1 MSAICRCRWFV
12 RTGVPWKIDADWT
25 CVMREVIF
33 GSPELEGFLDER
45 AVFLDVV
52 RGWGASTERRIEFDS
67 GVRVEGY
74 TGFYG
79 GGPIVDMG
87 AFSYSQSPLTLGMII
102 GRYCSIGSGLTVQKT
117 VPRIGAFSTSNVAYE
132 RGGPVMRRAATLTS
146 LPDADRSYR
155 VVHRAPVIGHDVWIG
170 MNTFLGRGV
179 KVGIG
184 AVVRDCSVV
193 LDDVPPYAIVEGNPA
208 SIVGFR
214 FSADI
219 IERLLA
225 TRWWKRPLDQVV
237 GVLTSDVE
245 SAIDDLER
253 QQPGVLAVPVVTGSD
268 LIGFSR

>member
-1 MSAICRCRWFV
+1 
-12 RTGVPWKIDADWT
+12 
-25 CVMREVIF
+25 MREMIL
-33 GSPELEGFLDER
+33 GSPELEAFLDER
-45 AVFLDVV
+45 AVFLDVAK
-52 RGWGASTERRIEFDS
+52 GWGGSAARRIEFDS

-79 GGPIVDMG
+79 GGPIVNMG

-117 VPRIGAFSTSNVAYE
+117 VPRSGAFSTSNLAYE

-146 LPDADRSYR
+146 LPDADSSYR
-155 VVHRAPVIGHDVWIG
+155 VVHRAPIIGHDVWIG
-170 MNTFLGRGV
+170 MNAFLGRGV

-208 SIVGFR
+208 NIVGFR
-214 FSADI
+214 FSADV

-237 GVLTSDVE
+237 RVLTSDVA
-245 SAIDDLER
+245 SAIEDMEGR
-253 QQPGVLAVPVVTGSD
+253 HPGVLAVPVVTGDD
-268 LIGFSR
+268 LIAFSR